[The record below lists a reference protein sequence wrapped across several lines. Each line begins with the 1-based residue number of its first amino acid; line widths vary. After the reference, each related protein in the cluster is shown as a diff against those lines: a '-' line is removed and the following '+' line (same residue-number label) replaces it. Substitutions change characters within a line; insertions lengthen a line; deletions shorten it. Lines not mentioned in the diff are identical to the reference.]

1 MERDNQALLT
11 RLEQVEKLRARGLPT
26 IPTTIAD
33 ERAANPFLR
42 ADTKS
47 VAKAVGM
54 EPGADP
60 ALVFAELR
68 RRKDVF

>member
-1 MERDNQALLT
+1 
-11 RLEQVEKLRARGLPT
+11 VEHLRAKGLPT

-42 ADTKS
+42 ADTRS

-54 EPGADP
+54 EPGTDP
-60 ALVFAELR
+60 VQVFAELR